1 MDSQER
7 TSNVQPDD
15 TSTAVSSNSIDAA
28 RQPWQMPTVT
38 SLEIKRTMNSSGQ
51 FSDGETSHNVRPT

>member
-7 TSNVQPDD
+7 NNTVQPDD
-15 TSTAVSSNSIDAA
+15 ISRAVPSSPIGAA

-38 SLEIKRTMNSSGQ
+38 GLEIKRTMNSSGQ
-51 FSDGETSHNVRPT
+51 FDDGETSHNVPTA